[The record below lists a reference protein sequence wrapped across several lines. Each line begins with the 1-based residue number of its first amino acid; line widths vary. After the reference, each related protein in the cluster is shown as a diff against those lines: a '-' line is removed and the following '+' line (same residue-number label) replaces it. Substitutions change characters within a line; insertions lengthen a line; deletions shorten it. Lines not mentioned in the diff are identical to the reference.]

1 MHDSV
6 YSHKLEWW
14 SIRIAK
20 SKRQFVLLFVFVWPS
35 CYYSFPNTFL
45 MCILII
51 CWLLLSS
58 NFSGIVQ
65 SCISVLKNR
74 AQRERDEAR
83 YTCMALSFVLIIIVM
98 EIIRCVDMKY
108 IYMYFSMLSATLTED
123 HQLQVLAYTVYYVL
137 KTIQPL
143 IVNKPRQDITLEV

>member
-1 MHDSV
+1 
-6 YSHKLEWW
+6 
-14 SIRIAK
+14 
-20 SKRQFVLLFVFVWPS
+20 
-35 CYYSFPNTFL
+35 
-45 MCILII
+45 
-51 CWLLLSS
+51 
-58 NFSGIVQ
+58 
-65 SCISVLKNR
+65 
-74 AQRERDEAR
+74 
-83 YTCMALSFVLIIIVM
+83 MALSFVLIIIVM